1 MFRHTIWLLGFRP
14 FFLLAALAGIA
25 FPPIWAAAFAGA
37 ITLPADG
44 LPAMVWHAHEMFYGF
59 GWAVLG
65 GFLLTASRNWVK
77 TRGLHGGPLALAVGP
92 WLLGRVAVFLDPSLL
107 RLALLNAFEL
117 YLIAFLVFE
126 IGTNFR
132 KGSPQNAWFLVALP
146 LFLLAKNLLIHPAG
160 WVHGAAITLGL
171 FRMAFAL
178 MFERLIP
185 MFMRNA
191 MGVTVPRW
199 SWLDTAIKALLLI
212 GAFETLLP
220 QPLAAVVLGA
230 AGLLLLG
237 RFGLWSP
244 QVGLRRFEIG
254 VMYVGMAGLGAHL
267 LLDAAQRAG
276 WFLGVGTLSV
286 HTFTLLVM
294 GIVIPAMLVR
304 VSLGH
309 TGRPLIFPKAS
320 QVALWFMGLAAALRL
335 GATQLWPGAY
345 DTWIA
350 LSAAAWSLC
359 FVVILALLL
368 PMLTRPRVDGKEI

>member
-14 FFLLAALAGIA
+14 FFLLAAVAGIA
-25 FPPIWAAAFAGA
+25 LPPIWAAAFAGA
-37 ITLPADG
+37 IALPADG
-44 LPAMVWHAHEMFYGF
+44 LPALVWHAHEMFYGF

-77 TRGLHGGPLALAVGP
+77 TRGLHGGPLALAVLL
-92 WLLGRVAVFLDPSLL
+92 WVLGRVAVFLEPSAL

-126 IGTNFR
+126 IGRHFR
-132 KGSPQNAWFLVALP
+132 RGSPQNAWFLVALP
-146 LFLLAKNLLIHPAG
+146 IFLLAKNLMFHPAG
-160 WVHGAAITLGL
+160 WIHGVAITLGL
-171 FRMAFAL
+171 FRVAFAL
-178 MFERLIP
+178 MFERLVP

-191 MGVTVPRW
+191 MGVNVPRW
-199 SWLDTAIKALLLI
+199 NWLDTAIKALLLA
-212 GAFETLLP
+212 GVFESLLP
-220 QPLAAVVLGA
+220 QPLAAAILAA
-230 AGLLLLG
+230 AGLLILG
-237 RFGLWSP
+237 RVGTWSP

-254 VMYVGMAGLGAHL
+254 VMYVGMVGLSLHL

-276 WFLGVGTLSV
+276 LFVGMGTLSV

-309 TGRPLIFPKAS
+309 TGRPLVFPKAS
-320 QVALWFMGLAAALRL
+320 QIAVWFMGAAVVFRL
-335 GATQLWPGAY
+335 VATQLWPGAY
-345 DTWIA
+345 GTWIA

-359 FVVILALLL
+359 FVVILVLLA